1 MPTDKLQAQ
10 IEVGSIVNIPCVVTA
25 VTGTPTQ
32 PTLTLTPQYKD
43 FAGAQTAITGVATIQ
58 VTLKP

>member
-1 MPTDKLQAQ
+1 MPTDRLQAE
-10 IEVGSIVNIPCVVTA
+10 IAVGSIVNVPCVVTA
-25 VTGTPTQ
+25 ITGTTPQ

-58 VTLKP
+58 VTLKE